1 MDPRLRPPAGLPA
14 RPSARPSA
22 GSSARLPV
30 RLLGV
35 AVAVALIVVP
45 QAGGLPALA
54 DPAEPAPPAVRDFGN
69 GPERNEVAAGTTG
82 EASALR
88 GAPAEERPY
97 GWSHDRGYPR
107 RTRLPLPAENPADA
121 SIKLGLVPYHGIAPK
136 LNELQWRGDRVSAEI
151 IGSSAQGRD
160 LYLVTVTAPESAG
173 QAREQARVRERIE
186 NDPAAAARDRKL
198 ARTYKAPIFINGNI
212 HGNEWEGADAALR
225 TIEQLATSTDP
236 AVTDLLKRTRL
247 YFNVTANPDGRVNN
261 ARQNG
266 AGFDLNRD
274 FVTASQPEVRA
285 MRQIMIDTQP
295 VAMLDLHGYVNGTL
309 IEPTTPPHGANY
321 EYDLFITNTYANG
334 LGMEAA
340 VNGLGY
346 TPAKDGVEP
355 AQIPFRDSAEG
366 WDDWPPIFT
375 PQYAPFHGAVA
386 AHTVEIPLRVNGSVY
401 DQTPAEELRRRS
413 AINTDVAA
421 AAIRATY
428 GFVRSRHDRLI
439 ADQIEVFRR
448 GAAGEAAKPV
458 PLGIVPGFGPEDVYT
473 TTFPR
478 AYVIP
483 AGSGQRSA
491 TAAARLVDHLIAN
504 DVRVE
509 RAKSSF
515 RSGGR
520 TYPAGSYVVDM
531 RQPKRGLANVMLE
544 PGADISPR
552 VDAMYD
558 ISGWSHALL
567 WGATV
572 EPVSSLRASTVPV
585 KAAAPTGSVPRT
597 PGPLALRVGDAKE
610 VRALNDL
617 LAQGVAVTWNGGTAI
632 VPASAR
638 QAART
643 VAERYGVAFTLA
655 GGHLSTSSGASAG
668 AQAGT
673 PAGPA
678 AGTPL
683 GQVRIAAAASADELF
698 TLRELGFPVTPVSTA
713 VLNAGFDWSGTDVLY
728 VSSGLSHAGLNP
740 AARTALEA
748 FLAGGGVITRGQT
761 GARFN
766 ADAGLLT
773 ATTVP
778 GRGDANGVVRTVS
791 SGGPVGGGSPAHSFV
806 YSPLWFTGLGP
817 EVTVEQSYAADGPL
831 VSGHWRPDGQG
842 AGGPDAARGQ
852 AAVVSGRDERG
863 AAVVLFG
870 TEPMFRNHPKGLFA
884 QVARALYWSSS
895 VTGATVTTP

>member
-1 MDPRLRPPAGLPA
+1 MRFPTA
-14 RPSARPSA
+14 
-22 GSSARLPV
+22 
-30 RLLGV
+30 LLGV
-35 AVAVALIVVP
+35 AAISAAML
-45 QAGGLPALA
+45 LPLSAA
-54 DPAEPAPPAVRDFGN
+54 AEPAEPPPSAVRDFGN
-69 GPERNEVAAGTTG
+69 GPERNEIAADVPEQAAT
-82 EASALR
+82 LL
-88 GAPAEERPY
+88 GATPY
-97 GWSHDRGYPR
+97 GWPRERGYPR
-107 RTRLPLPAENPADA
+107 HTKLPLPPENPADA
-121 SIKLGLVPYHGIAPK
+121 SIKLGLVPYHGIAPR
-136 LNELQWRGDRVSAEI
+136 LNGLQRSDRVSAEV
-151 IGSSAQGRD
+151 IGRSAQGRD
-160 LYLVTVTAPESAG
+160 LYLVTVTAPESAA
-173 QAREQARVRERIE
+173 QAREQARIRERIE
-186 NDPAAAARDRKL
+186 NDPAGAARDRGL
-198 ARTYKAPIFINGNI
+198 ARAYKAPIFVNANI

-225 TIEQLATSTDP
+225 TIEQLSTSTDP
-236 AVTDLLKRTRL
+236 AIANLLKRTRL
-247 YFNVTANPDGRVNN
+247 YFNVTANPDGRVNGV
-261 ARQNG
+261 RQNG

-295 VAMLDLHGYVNGTL
+295 VTMIDLHGYVNGTL

-346 TPAKDGVEP
+346 TPEKDGVEP
-355 AQIPFRDSAEG
+355 AQIPFRDSEEG

-375 PQYAPFHGAVA
+375 PQYAPFHGTVA
-386 AHTVEIPLRVNGSVY
+386 AHTVEIPLDVNE
-401 DQTPAEELRRRS
+401 PAYSTEPVEELRRRS

-428 GFVRSRHDRLI
+428 GFVQARHDRLI

-448 GAAGEAAKPV
+448 GTAGEPSKPV

-473 TTFPR
+473 TTYPR
-478 AYVIP
+478 AYAIP
-483 AGSGQRSA
+483 AGS
-491 TAAARLVDHLIAN
+491 TAAARLIDHLIAN

-509 RAKSSF
+509 RARSAF
-515 RSGGR
+515 RSGGK

-572 EPVSSLRASTVPV
+572 DPVDAPRVRTDPV
-585 KAAAPTGSVPRT
+585 KAAAPTGSVPNGR
-597 PGPLALRVGDAKE
+597 GPLALAITDAKA
-610 VRALNDL
+610 VTALNDL
-617 LAQGVAVTWNGGTAI
+617 LAQGVAVTWAADGTAI
-632 VPASAR
+632 VPSSAR

-643 VAERYGVAFTLA
+643 AADRYGVTFTTA
-655 GGHLSTSSGASAG
+655 RQST
-668 AQAGT
+668 
-673 PAGPA
+673 
-678 AGTPL
+678 GTPL
-683 GQVRIAAAASADELF
+683 AQVRVAAAASADELF

-713 VLNAGFDWSGTDVLY
+713 VLNAGYDWSGTDVLY
-728 VSSGLSHAGLNP
+728 VSSGLNYATLNP
-740 AARTALEA
+740 AARTALDT
-748 FLAGGGVITRGQT
+748 FLASGAVITRGAT
-761 GARFN
+761 GGRFN
-766 ADAGLLT
+766 TAAGLLT
-773 ATTVP
+773 ATTVA

-791 SGGPVGGGSPAHSFV
+791 TDGPVGSGSPIHSFV

-817 EVTVEQSYAADGPL
+817 EVRIEQSYAAEGPL
-831 VSGHWRPDGQG
+831 VSGHWRADENG
-842 AGGPDAARGQ
+842 AGGQDAARGQ

-870 TEPMFRNHPKGLFA
+870 TEPMFRNHPKGLFS